1 MIKFLIPIFLERF
14 YHHSKC
20 FLISFFFPAEFSLC
34 IVLSGN
40 SVRNQSC
47 IICILFALHYGRR
60 LRTGGNIRIYTPWKL
75 LTAKWCLKSW
85 FSKLTGSSDL
95 APQVIWLGIKWFNC
109 AAPFL
114 TKFIRLS
121 GSNFDRETNHCA
133 EAVTP
138 KKMYI
143 QFQSHFFNSV
153 SLWEKVCLGF
163 LGSHDVGTHS
173 GKYVK
178 LTSKTGTC
186 PGDFNVLYSKNHK
199 GTDKTFLY
207 VYVLLIFY
215 IKHYCNQPPPI
226 SWGYV

>member
-114 TKFIRLS
+114 TRFIRLS
-121 GSNFDRETNHCA
+121 GSNSWNKSLCRGCNA
-133 EAVTP
+133 
-138 KKMYI
+138 KKNLYI
-143 QFQSHFFNSV
+143 V
-153 SLWEKVCLGF
+153 SKPLF
-163 LGSHDVGTHS
+163 
-173 GKYVK
+173 
-178 LTSKTGTC
+178 
-186 PGDFNVLYSKNHK
+186 
-199 GTDKTFLY
+199 
-207 VYVLLIFY
+207 
-215 IKHYCNQPPPI
+215 
-226 SWGYV
+226 